1 MRKEAVVRW
10 VRGPAVVGAPVRLSR
25 GAWAV
30 DASIALLLAVG
41 TVVGDLNRSYVEV
54 RPEFDTTGVPVRLP
68 LPAPAPVDGVAPVP
82 PPPVPPPPVPPLPE
96 LPGIPTGGDPP
107 HAVSAFQHT
116 LPPVEPWE
124 LMVAVLTALPLV
136 LRRRCPLAVYW
147 AVMGATVLLHQG
159 RVAADATTVTF
170 ASGLIAA
177 YSAAVYSPHRKA
189 VVASLLAGVGLY
201 AVFPLVPD
209 VDQGLVPLLV
219 LLPVALAAHGVHT
232 WRQRMRVLREE
243 QQAALRR
250 AVEQERSRIAREL
263 HDVVTHNVSM
273 MTIQAGAARK
283 VLDTAPDLAREAMLA
298 VESAGRSAMSE
309 LRHVMGLLTMAAA
322 DGPAATADD
331 PATDVDLAPQ
341 PGLDRLEELADR
353 VRGTGVPVEVAVRGT
368 PTVLPAG
375 VDLTAYRVAQEALT
389 NAVKHAAGASVSV
402 TVEYAPGELRVEV
415 TDTGGQPRPSAAP
428 GSGRGL
434 LGLRE
439 RLAIY
444 GGTLQAG
451 GRPRGGYRVRAVLP
465 VEEL

>member
-1 MRKEAVVRW
+1 M
-10 VRGPAVVGAPVRLSR
+10 RLSR

-68 LPAPAPVDGVAPVP
+68 LPAPVDGVAPVP
-82 PPPVPPPPVPPLPE
+82 PLPVTPPPVPPLPE

-124 LMVAVLTALPLV
+124 LMVAVLTALPLA

-159 RVAADATTVTF
+159 RAAADATTVTF

-189 VVASLLAGVGLY
+189 AVASLLAGVGLY

-209 VDQGLVPLLV
+209 VNQGLVPLLV

-250 AVEQERSRIAREL
+250 AVERERSRIAREL

-451 GRPRGGYRVRAVLP
+451 GRPRGGYRVRAVIP